1 MSLKVKASEK
11 VLTNITDFEDGKKT
25 SQNLIEDYNNLFG
38 PFEDLENKFSFE
50 SNVAKYRSFMMIME
64 ENGLDSSYFYVN
76 KSQQIEED
84 FLDISEKNSK
94 YSEIFNNF
102 VGKYV

>member
-50 SNVAKYRSFMMIME
+50 ANVAKYRSFMMIIE